1 MATMSETGNYDPRTD
16 LLSILAAELDAMG
29 RLHGELQQESDAL
42 EYLHADRLP
51 VLAERKQSLVET
63 LEALAAQRSE
73 CLRRA
78 GIGAEQAG
86 IHSYLS
92 TASVEV
98 VKAWG
103 DLIAETTACEALN
116 RHNRA
121 LNQSGQR
128 QIRRLLRALRGE
140 PIEPPTYGRDPDSGI
155 GGQSLAKV

>member
-1 MATMSETGNYDPRTD
+1 MATMSEVGNYDLRND
-16 LLSILAAELDAMG
+16 LLSILAAELDAMA

-51 VLAERKQSLVET
+51 ALAERKQSLVEA
-63 LEALAAQRSE
+63 LEALTAQRTE

-86 IHSYLS
+86 MRAYLS
-92 TASVEV
+92 TASAEV
-98 VKAWG
+98 VKAWD
-103 DLIAETTACEALN
+103 DLIAETAACEALN

-140 PIEPPTYGRDPDSGI
+140 PVEPPTYGRDPDTGI
-155 GGQSLAKV
+155 GGQPLGKV